1 MKVTKYLLL
10 FIIIAFLF
18 SGVFPCHTYTV
29 KAFEM
34 VYDYS
39 DSCESKK
46 EISISQNKTQ
56 NSQEFIIDF
65 DLKTSKELP
74 DLAPE
79 IDINFTFLENLN
91 NFQTNQLLTI
101 AKIE

>member
-10 FIIIAFLF
+10 FVIIAFLF
-18 SGVFPCHTYTV
+18 SGVFPCHTYIV
-29 KAFEM
+29 EASDV

-39 DSCESKK
+39 DSCEDK
-46 EISISQNKTQ
+46 EEILISQNKTQ

-65 DLKTSKELP
+65 DLRTSEELP
-74 DLAPE
+74 DLVPG

-91 NFQTNQLLTI
+91 NFQINQLLTI